1 VHAIGVDIIEIIRI
15 AQALDRW
22 DDRFLSR
29 TYTQGELA
37 YCKKRPPQLASRFA
51 AKEAAMKAL
60 GTGRHGVNWRD
71 IEVVRRKGGPPTI
84 VLHNRA
90 LKVAAQLGVRH
101 IAVSLSH
108 SREYAV
114 ASVLIEIG
122 LST

>member
-108 SREYAV
+108 SRKYAV

>member
-1 VHAIGVDIIEIIRI
+1 MHAVGVDIIEIIRI
-15 AQALDRW
+15 AQTLDRW
-22 DDRFLSR
+22 GDRFLSR

-51 AKEAAMKAL
+51 AKEAMMKAL

-90 LKVAAQLGVRH
+90 LKVAARLRVGH

-114 ASVLIEIG
+114 ASVLIEVG

>member
-1 VHAIGVDIIEIIRI
+1 MHAVGVDIIEITRI
-15 AQALDRW
+15 AQTLDRW
-22 DDRFLSR
+22 GDRFLSR
-29 TYTQGELA
+29 TYTPGELT

-51 AKEAAMKAL
+51 AKEAMMKAL

-71 IEVVRRKGGPPTI
+71 IEVVRRKGGAPTI

-90 LKVAAQLGVRH
+90 LNVAARLGVGH

-114 ASVLIEIG
+114 ASVLIEVG

>member
-1 VHAIGVDIIEIIRI
+1 MHAVGVDIIEIIRI
-15 AQALDRW
+15 AQTLGRW
-22 DDRFLSR
+22 GDRFLSR

-51 AKEAAMKAL
+51 AKEAMMKAL

-114 ASVLIEIG
+114 ASVIIEVG
-122 LST
+122 PST